1 MTGLNKKLIGT
12 TYPWEAKYLF
22 IQFPYIPIICL
33 ALFHQTK
40 TGPCV
45 SSNSLLV
52 CHVIFPCWHVLV
64 PYPEDMTYMPMRRMI
79 LCILLSLVESAA
91 FWVYFI
97 GRTVSFFLRCPMK
110 KLNPLN
116 YIPGWRGNGIIKSD
130 CDPKQPLSERNH
142 FSFTSETVRVSLL
155 VRTTTVQYNHS
166 TVVQLIF
173 GGSYSLYGI

>member
-1 MTGLNKKLIGT
+1 VTGLNKKLIGT

-97 GRTVSFFLRCPMK
+97 GRTVFYHRCSMKNLTLFFLFLSTNVNLLILITERIEPINFFLFSYLA
-110 KLNPLN
+110 KLHFWSSNLSPISNLVPL
-116 YIPGWRGNGIIKSD
+116 
-130 CDPKQPLSERNH
+130 
-142 FSFTSETVRVSLL
+142 
-155 VRTTTVQYNHS
+155 
-166 TVVQLIF
+166 
-173 GGSYSLYGI
+173 